1 MMRVNASDVV
11 FPGVVRIESV
21 AGSHAINW
29 DYAARQMPIA
39 GLGKGDIFDRGD
51 DG

>member
-1 MMRVNASDVV
+1 MTRVNAGDVA

-21 AGSHAINW
+21 EGSHAINW
-29 DYAARQMPIA
+29 DYAARQMQVA
-39 GLGKGDIFDRGD
+39 GLGKRNIFDRGE